1 MASARFL
8 HLFNSV
14 IQKGIAELLAHT
26 ATKIKPTK
34 KSSGFFFLQFSL
46 LLPKTEDMRSNTV
59 FIGCLS

>member
-26 ATKIKPTK
+26 ATEIKPTK
-34 KSSGFFFLQFSL
+34 KSSGYFLQFSL

>member
-1 MASARFL
+1 MTSARFL

-34 KSSGFFFLQFSL
+34 KSSGFFFAVL